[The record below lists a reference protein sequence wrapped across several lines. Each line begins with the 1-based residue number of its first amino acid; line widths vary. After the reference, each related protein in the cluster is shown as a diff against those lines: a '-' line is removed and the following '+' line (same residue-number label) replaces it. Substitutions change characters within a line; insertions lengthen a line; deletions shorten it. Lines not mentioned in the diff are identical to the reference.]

1 MPAGAEGAMY
11 QSPFST
17 RYGSDEMRAVWS
29 EAARRRTWR
38 RIWLA
43 VAEVQASAGLI
54 TPAQIE
60 DVRAHLDTIDLERA
74 AVLEAEIGHDV
85 MAELRAFAEQ
95 CPVGG
100 GVLHWGLTSADVQDN
115 ADVARQRA
123 ALGLLLGRLRGVLL
137 AFARADRRHRPIWR
151 FSATPTCSL
160 PNRRRSA
167 IAWRSRPRTFS
178 ATSSRWR
185 GSGCSCAARGFAA
198 RWAPARPFVEMLH
211 GTGVTPEA
219 LEASVLHALGL
230 EAHPVVSQTY
240 PRVQDY
246 QLLSAL
252 SALAASLHKFAFDLR
267 LMQSPGLGGIASEPF
282 GERQVGSTAMP
293 FKRNPVKAE
302 QVCSLARLVAS
313 YAGVAWHNA
322 ADALLER
329 TLDDSANRRSV
340 IPEAFLATE
349 QMLINTE
356 GIVSGLQ
363 VDEARAAELLEA
375 HGPFAATERILSAL
389 VRAGADRHEV
399 HERLRLHSLAAW
411 EAVQAGKPNPLLNQL
426 TTDTVL
432 LRYAQP
438 ARMRDLLDVR
448 GYVGQAPERARTL
461 ARALRQRL
469 GAAESA

>member
-1 MPAGAEGAMY
+1 MY
-11 QSPFST
+11 LSPFST

-29 EAARRRTWR
+29 EGARRRTWR

-54 TPAQIE
+54 STAQVE
-60 DVRAHLDTIDLERA
+60 DLRAHVDTIDLERA
-74 AVLEAEIGHDV
+74 AALESEIGHDI
-85 MAELRAFAEQ
+85 MAELRTFAEQ
-95 CPVGG
+95 CPAGG
-100 GVLHWGLTSADVQDN
+100 GVLHWGLTSADIQDN

-123 ALGLLLGRLRGVLL
+123 ALALVLGRLRGVLL
-137 AFARADRRHRPIWR
+137 AFAERIDATADLAVLGYTHLQP
-151 FSATPTCSL
+151 AEPTTL
-160 PNRRRSA
+160 GYRLA
-167 IAWRSRPRTFS
+167 IAAQDLLGHFEALARARMQL
-178 ATSSRWR
+178 R
-185 GSGCSCAARGFAA
+185 GKGIRGAVGTGAA
-198 RWAPARPFVEMLH
+198 FVEMLH

-219 LEASVLHALGL
+219 LEASVLQALGL
-230 EAHPVVSQTY
+230 EAYPVVTQTY

-252 SALAASLHKFAFDLR
+252 AALSASLHKFAFDLR
-267 LMQSPGLGGIASEPF
+267 LMQSPGLGGITSEPF

-313 YAGVAWHNA
+313 YPAVAWHNA

-349 QMLINTE
+349 QMLISTE

-389 VRAGADRHEV
+389 VRAGADRQEV
-399 HERLRLHSLAAW
+399 HERLRQHSLAAW
-411 EAVQAGKPNPLLNQL
+411 EAVQAGKPNPLLSQL

-438 ARMRDLLDVR
+438 SRMRELLDVR

-461 ARALRQRL
+461 ARTLRQRL
-469 GAAESA
+469 GAAEAA

>member
-1 MPAGAEGAMY
+1 MY
-11 QSPFST
+11 QSPFTT

-29 EAARRRTWR
+29 EGARRRTWR

-54 TPAQIE
+54 TPAQVE
-60 DVRAHLDTIDLERA
+60 DLRAHVNSLDLERA
-74 AVLEAEIGHDV
+74 AALESEIGHDV
-85 MAELRAFAEQ
+85 MAELRTYAEQ
-95 CPVGG
+95 CPAGG

-123 ALGLLLGRLRGVLL
+123 SLALVLGRLRGVLL
-137 AFARADRRHRPIWR
+137 AFAEQIDATADLAVLGYTHLQP
-151 FSATPTCSL
+151 AEPTTL
-160 PNRRRSA
+160 GYRLAMAAQDLLGHFEALARLRVQL
-167 IAWRSRPRTFS
+167 
-178 ATSSRWR
+178 R
-185 GSGCSCAARGFAA
+185 GKGIRGAVGTGAA
-198 RWAPARPFVEMLH
+198 FVEMLH

-219 LEASVLHALGL
+219 LEASVLQALGL
-230 EAHPVVSQTY
+230 EAHPVVTQTY

-252 SALAASLHKFAFDLR
+252 AALAASLHKFAFDLR

-313 YAGVAWHNA
+313 YPAVAWHNA

-349 QMLINTE
+349 QMLIGTAE
-356 GIVSGLQ
+356 IVSGLQ
-363 VDEARAAELLEA
+363 VDGARAAELLEA

-389 VRAGADRHEV
+389 VRAGADRQEV
-399 HERLRLHSLAAW
+399 HERLRQHSHAAW

-461 ARALRQRL
+461 ARTLRQRL
-469 GAAESA
+469 GAAEPG

>member
-1 MPAGAEGAMY
+1 MY
-11 QSPFST
+11 LSPFST

-29 EAARRRTWR
+29 EGARRRTWR

-54 TPAQIE
+54 STAQVE
-60 DVRAHLDTIDLERA
+60 DLRAHVDTIDLERA
-74 AVLEAEIGHDV
+74 AALESEIGHDI
-85 MAELRAFAEQ
+85 MAELRTFAEQ
-95 CPVGG
+95 CPAGG
-100 GVLHWGLTSADVQDN
+100 GVLHWGLTSADIQDN

-123 ALGLLLGRLRGVLL
+123 ALALVLGRLRGVLL
-137 AFARADRRHRPIWR
+137 AFAERIDATADLAVLGYTHLQP
-151 FSATPTCSL
+151 AEPTTL
-160 PNRRRSA
+160 GYRLAMAGQDLLGHFEALARVRMQL
-167 IAWRSRPRTFS
+167 
-178 ATSSRWR
+178 R
-185 GSGCSCAARGFAA
+185 GKGIRGAVGTGAA
-198 RWAPARPFVEMLH
+198 FVEMLH

-219 LEASVLHALGL
+219 LEASVLQALGL
-230 EAHPVVSQTY
+230 EAYPVVTQTY

-252 SALAASLHKFAFDLR
+252 AALSASLHKFAFDLR
-267 LMQSPGLGGIASEPF
+267 LMQSPGLGGITSEPF

-313 YAGVAWHNA
+313 YPAVAWHNA

-349 QMLINTE
+349 QMLISTE

-389 VRAGADRHEV
+389 VRAGADRQEV
-399 HERLRLHSLAAW
+399 HERLRQHSLAAW
-411 EAVQAGKPNPLLNQL
+411 EAVQAGKPNPLLSQL

-438 ARMRDLLDVR
+438 SRMRELLDVR

-461 ARALRQRL
+461 ARTLRQRL
-469 GAAESA
+469 GAAEAA

>member
-1 MPAGAEGAMY
+1 MY

-17 RYGSDEMRAVWS
+17 RYGSNEMRAVWS

-60 DVRAHLDTIDLERA
+60 DLRAHLDTVDVERA

-100 GVLHWGLTSADVQDN
+100 GVLHWGLTSADLQDN

-123 ALGLLLGRLRGVLL
+123 ALGLVLGRLRGVLL
-137 AFARADRRHRPIWR
+137 AFAQRIDATADLAVLGYTHLQP
-151 FSATPTCSL
+151 AEPTTLGYRLAITAQDLLGHFESL
-160 PNRRRSA
+160 ARVRVQL
-167 IAWRSRPRTFS
+167 
-178 ATSSRWR
+178 R
-185 GSGCSCAARGFAA
+185 GKGIRGAVGTGAA
-198 RWAPARPFVEMLH
+198 FVEMLQ

-230 EAHPVVSQTY
+230 EAYPVVTQTY

-313 YAGVAWHNA
+313 YSGVAWHNA

-340 IPEAFLATE
+340 IPEAFLAIE

-356 GIVSGLQ
+356 GIISGLQ
-363 VDEARAAELLEA
+363 VDEVRAAELLEA

-389 VRAGADRHEV
+389 VRAGADRQEV
-399 HERLRLHSLAAW
+399 HERLRQHSRTAW
-411 EAVQAGKPNPLLNQL
+411 EAVQDGKPNPLLNQL

-461 ARALRQRL
+461 ARTLRQRL
-469 GAAESA
+469 GATEPA

>member
-1 MPAGAEGAMY
+1 
-11 QSPFST
+11 
-17 RYGSDEMRAVWS
+17 MRAVWS

-60 DVRAHLDTIDLERA
+60 DLRAHLDTIDLERA

-85 MAELRAFAEQ
+85 MAELHAFAEQ

-137 AFARADRRHRPIWR
+137 AFAQRIDATADLAVLGYTHLQP
-151 FSATPTCSL
+151 AEPTTL
-160 PNRRRSA
+160 GYRLA
-167 IAWRSRPRTFS
+167 ITAQDLLGHFEALARVRVQL
-178 ATSSRWR
+178 R
-185 GSGCSCAARGFAA
+185 GKGIRGAVGTGAA
-198 RWAPARPFVEMLH
+198 FVEMLH

-230 EAHPVVSQTY
+230 EAHPVVTQTY

-313 YAGVAWHNA
+313 YSGVAWHNA

-349 QMLINTE
+349 QMLISTE
-356 GIVSGLQ
+356 VIVSGLQ

-389 VRAGADRHEV
+389 VRAGADRQEV
-399 HERLRLHSLAAW
+399 HERLRQHSLAAW

-461 ARALRQRL
+461 ARTLRQRL

>member
-1 MPAGAEGAMY
+1 MY

-17 RYGSDEMRAVWS
+17 RYGSNEMRAVWS

-60 DVRAHLDTIDLERA
+60 DLRAHLDTVDVERA

-100 GVLHWGLTSADVQDN
+100 SVLHWGLTSADLQDN

-137 AFARADRRHRPIWR
+137 AFAQRIDATADLAVLGYTHLQP
-151 FSATPTCSL
+151 AEPTTL
-160 PNRRRSA
+160 GYRLA
-167 IAWRSRPRTFS
+167 ITAQDLLGHFEALARVRVQL
-178 ATSSRWR
+178 R
-185 GSGCSCAARGFAA
+185 GKGIRGAVGTGA
-198 RWAPARPFVEMLH
+198 SFVEMLH

-219 LEASVLHALGL
+219 LEASVLQALGL
-230 EAHPVVSQTY
+230 EAHPVVTQTY

-340 IPEAFLATE
+340 IPEAFLAIE

-363 VDEARAAELLEA
+363 VDEVRAAELLEA

-389 VRAGADRHEV
+389 VRAGADRQEV
-399 HERLRLHSLAAW
+399 HERLRRHSHAAW
-411 EAVQAGKPNPLLNQL
+411 EAVQDGKPNPLLNQL

-438 ARMRDLLDVR
+438 ARIRDLLDVR

-461 ARALRQRL
+461 ARTLRQRL
-469 GAAESA
+469 GAAEPS

>member
-1 MPAGAEGAMY
+1 MY

-60 DVRAHLDTIDLERA
+60 DLRAHLDTIDLARA
-74 AVLEAEIGHDV
+74 AMLETEIGHDV

-95 CPVGG
+95 CPAGG
-100 GVLHWGLTSADVQDN
+100 AVLHWGLTSADVLDN

-123 ALGLLLGRLRGVLL
+123 ALALLLGRLRGVLL
-137 AFARADRRHRPIWR
+137 AFADRIDATADLAVLGYTHLQP
-151 FSATPTCSL
+151 AEPTTL
-160 PNRRRSA
+160 GYRLAVVAQDLLGHFETLARVRVQL
-167 IAWRSRPRTFS
+167 
-178 ATSSRWR
+178 R
-185 GSGCSCAARGFAA
+185 GKGIRGAVGTGAA
-198 RWAPARPFVEMLH
+198 FVEMLH

-219 LEASVLHALGL
+219 LEAGVMRVLGI
-230 EAHPVVSQTY
+230 EAHPVVTQTY

-252 SALAASLHKFAFDLR
+252 AALAASLHKFAFDLR

-313 YAGVAWHNA
+313 YPAVAWHNA

-340 IPEAFLATE
+340 IPEAFLAAE
-349 QMLINTE
+349 QILISAE
-356 GIVSGLQ
+356 DIISGLQ

-389 VRAGADRHEV
+389 VRAGADRQEV
-399 HERLRLHSLAAW
+399 HERLRRHSLAAW
-411 EAVQAGKPNPLLNQL
+411 DAVQAGKPNPLLGQL
-426 TTDTVL
+426 TSDTVL

-438 ARMRDLLDVR
+438 ARMRELLDVR

-461 ARALRQRL
+461 ARTLRQRL
-469 GAAESA
+469 GAPEPA

>member
-1 MPAGAEGAMY
+1 MY
-11 QSPFST
+11 LSPFST
-17 RYGSDEMRAVWS
+17 RYGSNEMRAVWS

-43 VAEVQASAGLI
+43 VAEAQASAGLI

-60 DVRAHLDTIDLERA
+60 DLRAHLDTVDVERA

-100 GVLHWGLTSADVQDN
+100 GVLHWGLTSADLQDN

-137 AFARADRRHRPIWR
+137 AFAQRIDATADLAVLGYTHLQP
-151 FSATPTCSL
+151 AEPTTL
-160 PNRRRSA
+160 GYRLA
-167 IAWRSRPRTFS
+167 ITAQDLLGHFE
-178 ATSSRWR
+178 AL
-185 GSGCSCAARGFAA
+185 ARGRVQLRGKGIRGAVGTGAA
-198 RWAPARPFVEMLH
+198 FVEMLQ

-219 LEASVLHALGL
+219 LEASVLQALGL
-230 EAHPVVSQTY
+230 EAFPVVTQTY

-313 YAGVAWHNA
+313 YSGVAWHNA

-340 IPEAFLATE
+340 IPEAFLAVE

-363 VDEARAAELLEA
+363 VDEVRAAELLEA

-389 VRAGADRHEV
+389 VRAGADRQEV
-399 HERLRLHSLAAW
+399 HERLRQHSRAAW
-411 EAVQAGKPNPLLNQL
+411 EAVQDGKPNPLLNQL

-461 ARALRQRL
+461 ARTLRQRL

>member
-1 MPAGAEGAMY
+1 MY

-17 RYGSDEMRAVWS
+17 RYGSDEMRTVWS

-74 AVLEAEIGHDV
+74 AVLEKEIGHDV

-100 GVLHWGLTSADVQDN
+100 GMLHWGLTSADVQDN

-137 AFARADRRHRPIWR
+137 AFAQRIDATADVAVLGYTHLQP
-151 FSATPTCSL
+151 AEPTTLGYRLAITAQDLLGHFESL
-160 PNRRRSA
+160 ARLRVQL
-167 IAWRSRPRTFS
+167 
-178 ATSSRWR
+178 R
-185 GSGCSCAARGFAA
+185 GKGIRGAVGTGAA
-198 RWAPARPFVEMLH
+198 FVEMLQ
-211 GTGVTPEA
+211 GTGVSPEA
-219 LEASVLHALGL
+219 LEASVLYALGL

-329 TLDDSANRRSV
+329 TLDNSANRRSV

-411 EAVQAGKPNPLLNQL
+411 EAVRAGKPNPLLNQL

>member
-1 MPAGAEGAMY
+1 MY
-11 QSPFST
+11 QSPFAT

-43 VAEVQASAGLI
+43 VAEVQASAGLV

-60 DVRAHLDTIDLERA
+60 DLRAHLDTIDLERA
-74 AVLEAEIGHDV
+74 AALEAEIGHDV
-85 MAELRAFAEQ
+85 MAELRVFAEQ

-123 ALGLLLGRLRGVLL
+123 ALGLLLGRLRAVLL
-137 AFARADRRHRPIWR
+137 AFAEQIDAYADLAVLGYTHLQP
-151 FSATPTCSL
+151 AEPTTL
-160 PNRRRSA
+160 GYRLAMYAQDLLGHFEALARVRVQLRGKGIRGA
-167 IAWRSRPRTFS
+167 V
-178 ATSSRWR
+178 
-185 GSGCSCAARGFAA
+185 GSG
-198 RWAPARPFVEMLH
+198 APLVEMLH
-211 GTGVTPEA
+211 GTGVTPET
-219 LEASVLHALGL
+219 LEASVLHILGI
-230 EAHPVVSQTY
+230 EAHAVVTQTY

-252 SALAASLHKFAFDLR
+252 AALAASLHKFAFDLR

-313 YAGVAWHNA
+313 FPAVAWHNA

-329 TLDDSANRRSV
+329 TLDDSANRRSL
-340 IPEAFLATE
+340 IPEGFLAAE
-349 QMLINTE
+349 QMLIAAE
-356 GIVSGLQ
+356 GIVAGLQ
-363 VDEARAAELLEA
+363 VNETRATELLEA

-389 VRAGADRHEV
+389 VRAGADRQEV
-399 HERLRLHSLAAW
+399 HERLRQHSLAAW
-411 EAVQAGKPNPLLNQL
+411 EAVQAGRPNPLLNQL

-438 ARMRDLLDVR
+438 ARMRELLEIRD
-448 GYVGQAPERARTL
+448 YVGQAPERARTL
-461 ARALRQRL
+461 ARTLRQRL
-469 GAAESA
+469 GGAGPA

>member
-1 MPAGAEGAMY
+1 MY

-17 RYGSDEMRAVWS
+17 RYGSNEMRAVWS

-60 DVRAHLDTIDLERA
+60 DLRAHLDTVDVERA

-100 GVLHWGLTSADVQDN
+100 GVLHWGLTSADLQDN

-137 AFARADRRHRPIWR
+137 AFAQRIDATADLAVLGYTHLQP
-151 FSATPTCSL
+151 AEPTTL
-160 PNRRRSA
+160 GYRLA
-167 IAWRSRPRTFS
+167 ITAQDLLGHFEALARVRVQL
-178 ATSSRWR
+178 R
-185 GSGCSCAARGFAA
+185 GKGIRGAVGTGAA
-198 RWAPARPFVEMLH
+198 FVEMLQ

-219 LEASVLHALGL
+219 LEASVLQALGL
-230 EAHPVVSQTY
+230 EAHPVVTQTY

-252 SALAASLHKFAFDLR
+252 SALAASLHKFSFDLR
-267 LMQSPGLGGIASEPF
+267 LMQSPGLGGIASEPL

-340 IPEAFLATE
+340 IPEAFLAIE
-349 QMLINTE
+349 QMLINTD

-363 VDEARAAELLEA
+363 VDEVRAAELLEA

-389 VRAGADRHEV
+389 VHAGADRQEV
-399 HERLRLHSLAAW
+399 HERLRLHSRAAW
-411 EAVQAGKPNPLLNQL
+411 EAVQDGKPNPLLNQL

-438 ARMRDLLDVR
+438 ARMRELLDVR

-461 ARALRQRL
+461 ARTLRQRL

>member
-1 MPAGAEGAMY
+1 MY

-17 RYGSDEMRAVWS
+17 RYGSNEMRAVWS

-54 TPAQIE
+54 TSAQIE
-60 DVRAHLDTIDLERA
+60 DLRAHLDTVDVERA

-100 GVLHWGLTSADVQDN
+100 GVLHWGLTSADLQDN

-137 AFARADRRHRPIWR
+137 AFAQQIDATADLAVLGYTHLQP
-151 FSATPTCSL
+151 AEPT
-160 PNRRRSA
+160 
-167 IAWRSRPRTFS
+167 
-178 ATSSRWR
+178 TSVSTGDHGQDLLGHFERCA
-185 GSGCSCAARGFAA
+185 GCGAAARQGIRGAVGTGAA
-198 RWAPARPFVEMLH
+198 FVEMLH

-219 LEASVLHALGL
+219 LEASVLQALGL
-230 EAHPVVSQTY
+230 EAFPVVTQTH
-240 PRVQDY
+240 PRVQDF

-267 LMQSPGLGGIASEPF
+267 LMQSPGLGGVASEPF

-313 YAGVAWHNA
+313 YSGVAWHNA

-340 IPEAFLATE
+340 IPEAFLAVE

-363 VDEARAAELLEA
+363 VDEVRAASCSKPTGHSPPRSGSSRRWCA
-375 HGPFAATERILSAL
+375 PAPIVRRSTNDSANT
-389 VRAGADRHEV
+389 RAPPGR
-399 HERLRLHSLAAW
+399 RCRTGSPTHSST
-411 EAVQAGKPNPLLNQL
+411 N
-426 TTDTVL
+426 
-432 LRYAQP
+432 
-438 ARMRDLLDVR
+438 
-448 GYVGQAPERARTL
+448 
-461 ARALRQRL
+461 
-469 GAAESA
+469 